1 MCDDRREKQLRWK
14 DHQGRDQP
22 RPGNGPICL
31 SLTTLSIAATSASS
45 FDIDL
50 TFLEH
55 IAVKSAVQ
63 LVPLLQCC
71 IYGQR

>member
-14 DHQGRDQP
+14 DHQGRDQHSQYS
-22 RPGNGPICL
+22 GPICL

-50 TFLEH
+50 TF
-55 IAVKSAVQ
+55 
-63 LVPLLQCC
+63 
-71 IYGQR
+71 